1 MKGYVKLTAA
11 TLEGKEGIGVE
22 MNLSSV
28 GLKDK
33 ISLISSLSS
42 TLGVG
47 PEELKAMAMLLE
59 LIGED
64 SLIEKTINFDGAD
77 KLNSYMKKGGL
88 KQ

>member
-11 TLEGKEGIGVE
+11 TLEGKEGIGIE
-22 MNLSSV
+22 MSLTSV
-28 GLKDK
+28 SVKDK

-47 PEELKAMAMLLE
+47 PEELKAIAMLLE

-64 SLIEKTINFDGAD
+64 SLVEETINFEGAD